1 MMTEA
6 SGFLLL
12 GAAVGEE
19 LPFSLVKTI
28 ALVIWFYFCMYCVHR
43 SDESPLIRNS
53 YRGLANAAALF
64 IGPMVLIVL
73 FVADTARKVQSGQM
87 SWSEVLPYTWDSIL
101 NPANRVRPRPAAA
114 QTRRIELMDTSGRR
128 FDDVYAQQANLKNA
142 RNNEILNLTERL
154 ILEAIE
160 GRASDI
166 LIDPKSD
173 DLYTVRYRIDGLL
186 RVHEQIES
194 RTCSAVI
201 NSLKAISGMD
211 IAEKRRPQ
219 DGAFMARLPEGEAF
233 FRVASSG
240 VLGGEKLSI
249 RVMDQTSGLLTLE
262 EIGFDEKTQKNVRGI
277 LSQPSGMV
285 LVCGPTGSGKTTSL
299 YAMLNTINFQERNVI
314 TVEDPIEHVL
324 PYTSQ
329 IEVNVRAN
337 VTFANSL
344 RSILRQD
351 PDVICV
357 GEIRDAET
365 AAMAVQAAQTGHLV
379 LATLHASSNM
389 AALVRLMDLGIRSL
403 LLASALSVI
412 ISQRLVRRLCNFCK
426 GPAQLTQSQ
435 LDYCLRNNVDQNQI
449 LRANGCG
456 HCGGTGYYGRTA
468 IVDVTYID
476 EHLRGLL
483 ISSTLS
489 TADLKQKGDK
499 DFHSTLRREGMKR
512 VLEGITTMEEVKRV
526 TSNLGG

>member
-1 MMTEA
+1 MTEA
-6 SGFLLL
+6 LGFLLL
-12 GAAVGEE
+12 GEAVGQG
-19 LPFSLVKTI
+19 LPFSPVKTI
-28 ALVIWFYFCMYCVHR
+28 ALIVWFYFCIYCVHR
-43 SDESPLIRNS
+43 SDESPLIRNA
-53 YRGLANAAALF
+53 YRGMANAAALF
-64 IGPMVLIVL
+64 VGPMVLITL
-73 FVADTARKVQSGQM
+73 FVADTARKVQSGRL
-87 SWSEVLPYTWDSIL
+87 SWSEVWPYTWKAMWNTAGAIRSPKIVDDRL
-101 NPANRVRPRPAAA
+101 
-114 QTRRIELMDTSGRR
+114 RIELMDTSGRK
-128 FDDVYAQQANLKNA
+128 FDDVYAQQANIKNA

-160 GRASDI
+160 RRASDI

-173 DLYTVRYRIDGLL
+173 DQYVVRYRIDGLL

-194 RTCSAVI
+194 HTCAAVI
-201 NSLKAISGMD
+201 NSIKAISGMD

-262 EIGFDEKTQKNVRGI
+262 EVGFDEKTQKNIRSI

-285 LVCGPTGSGKTTSL
+285 LICGPTGSGKTTTL
-299 YAMLNTINFQERNVI
+299 YAMLNMINFQERNVI

-324 PYTSQ
+324 PHASQ

-389 AALVRLMDLGIRSL
+389 AALVRLMDLGIRPL

-412 ISQRLVRRLCNFCK
+412 ISQRLIRRLCDFCK

-435 LDYCLRNNVDQNQI
+435 LDYCLRNNVDQSQI
-449 LRANGCG
+449 LRANGCE
-456 HCGGTGYYGRTA
+456 HCGGTGYYNRTA
-468 IVDVTYID
+468 IVDVMYID
-476 EHLRGLL
+476 EHVRRLL
-483 ISSTLS
+483 VSDTLS
-489 TADLKQKGDK
+489 MADLKQKGDK
-499 DFHSTLRREGMKR
+499 DFHSTLRREGMRR